1 MEHLV
6 MPVPFS
12 VAPVLT
18 GAAIMSLES
27 AYVNQV
33 LMEKVVTALVLLCIS
48 AQTAPLSATVG
59 RELAVTLSPV
69 LAPEVHEV
77 Q

>member
-1 MEHLV
+1 MV

-12 VAPVLT
+12 VAHVLT

-27 AYVNQV
+27 AYVNQAF
-33 LMEKVVTALVLLCIS
+33 MEKVVTALALLCIS

-59 RELAVTLSPV
+59 RELAVTLSPA
-69 LAPEVHEV
+69 LAPKAPEVR
-77 Q
+77 